1 MLVRGAWDRLLAPF
15 LDDRTLSQDL
25 AGHTLAWGV
34 GWRGRG
40 GLVLL
45 WAVSWVASPGMACP
59 HEDM

>member
-15 LDDRTLSQDL
+15 LEDRTLSQDL

-40 GLVLL
+40 GSSFALGSELGGL
-45 WAVSWVASPGMACP
+45 SRDGLSP
-59 HEDM
+59 